1 MAVQTREERLEEL
14 EGLYVLNSYRA
25 NLNENAY
32 FEVEVDSGSVDKRG
46 SVKISLEGIKLVF
59 KRNKIEVENG
69 QEKVTPIS
77 IEFNTL
83 RREHYIGR
91 KRPAMLPSY
100 TELQYEEVKLY
111 SFSKENDE
119 IINLIHLVMENFL
132 VNIDRL
138 FTEEEIEEKMQ
149 LFRKYNMEKDLDG
162 FLFEIANC
170 YNAFINEDNYDL
182 DRDDRAE
189 EIRLN
194 EDFIEQ
200 IGLICKKFW
209 IGLDFKL
216 IDSKTGDLP
225 GFDKLRKKYEEVLDK
240 IDGYIKARETYGEV
254 SLKRGKRRN
263 YKKNKERLE
272 VIKEEFEAL
281 KKEYKKIL
289 ECKEKALKGTA
300 NKKDLEVLL
309 EDFEK
314 KVERCLIRLE
324 NVSTSY
330 SFDEYVCLMDAQ
342 STDASRKGIRD
353 EDYKNSVDSLRIYSG
368 MGESI
373 GYYIDEFDEFRRSH
387 KGISSA
393 LSKDAIRR
401 QKEALAPYMENLR
414 ERGLIYKKFLSAKTR
429 KIVRNVNDKK
439 SMRISDI
446 MALKQFLEDEIRTLE
461 LYNRLEWTLY
471 TRDGQFVWGGVG
483 EEKCYKELL
492 VHIEALVKFK
502 SEIQKELEKSEE
514 TKIQALLSC
523 ADQSVKASLYDR
535 FMAEEYKDK
544 TGTLS
549 TDADKANIFN
559 KALKKKVSGSGFLQ
573 DLMNPIDA
581 FDDIENLYK
590 GYLEYTLMKGMLE
603 KILSVLKDAST
614 AMGDISVAEEI
625 TGNNFN
631 KNTEESA
638 NSRFNAMNSR

>member
-1 MAVQTREERLEEL
+1 MSE
-14 EGLYVLNSYRA
+14 
-25 NLNENAY
+25 
-32 FEVEVDSGSVDKRG
+32 KRD
-46 SVKISLEGIKLVF
+46 I
-59 KRNKIEVENG
+59 
-69 QEKVTPIS
+69 
-77 IEFNTL
+77 
-83 RREHYIGR
+83 
-91 KRPAMLPSY
+91 
-100 TELQYEEVKLY
+100 
-111 SFSKENDE
+111 
-119 IINLIHLVMENFL
+119 
-132 VNIDRL
+132 
-138 FTEEEIEEKMQ
+138 
-149 LFRKYNMEKDLDG
+149 
-162 FLFEIANC
+162 
-170 YNAFINEDNYDL
+170 
-182 DRDDRAE
+182 
-189 EIRLN
+189 
-194 EDFIEQ
+194 
-200 IGLICKKFW
+200 
-209 IGLDFKL
+209 
-216 IDSKTGDLP
+216 
-225 GFDKLRKKYEEVLDK
+225 FDKLMALPVLN
-240 IDGYIKARETYGEV
+240 IFEPF
-254 SLKRGKRRN
+254 

-289 ECKEKALKGTA
+289 ECKEKVLKETA

-342 STDASRKGIRD
+342 SIDASRKGIRD

-373 GYYIDEFDEFRRSH
+373 GYYRDEFDEFRRSH

-414 ERGLIYKKFLSAKTR
+414 ERGLLYKKFLSAKTR

-461 LYNRLEWTLY
+461 LYNRIEWTLY

-492 VHIEALVKFK
+492 VHIETLAKFK
-502 SEIQKELEKSEE
+502 SEIQKELEKNEE

-535 FMAEEYKDK
+535 FMAEKYKDK
-544 TGTLS
+544 AGTLS
-549 TDADKANIFN
+549 TDADKVNIFN

-573 DLMNPIDA
+573 DLMNPIRA

-603 KILSVLKDAST
+603 KILAVLKEAG
-614 AMGDISVAEEI
+614 AVMGESSVVEEG
-625 TGNNFN
+625 TGYNFN
-631 KNTEESA
+631 KDTEDAA
-638 NSRFNAMNSR
+638 NSRFNAKDRR